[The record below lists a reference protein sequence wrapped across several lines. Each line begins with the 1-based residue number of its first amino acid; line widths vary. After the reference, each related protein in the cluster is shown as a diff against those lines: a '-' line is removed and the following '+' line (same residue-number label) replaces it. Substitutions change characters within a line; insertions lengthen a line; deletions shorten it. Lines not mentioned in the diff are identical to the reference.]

1 MIAALSK
8 KLNAPLGAIEVEAKA
23 FGVCFQFA
31 KDMGIQEIFVME
43 GDSLTMIHVLNEQSP
58 PSLSVTSVVYG
69 ILSFLLD
76 FCRVAFSHDRMQD
89 NKSAHLLT
97 KNVLEIDNFFV
108 WIEENSYFL
117 EYIFFYDIISFN
129 RFFIVE

>member
-8 KLNAPLGAIEVEAKA
+8 KLNAPLGAIKVEAKA
-23 FGVCFQFA
+23 FGVGFQFA
-31 KDMGIQEIFVME
+31 KDMSIREIFVME
-43 GDSLTMIHVLNEQSP
+43 SDSLTIIQVLNEQSP

-129 RFFIVE
+129 

>member
-1 MIAALSK
+1 M
-8 KLNAPLGAIEVEAKA
+8 EAKA
-23 FGVCFQFA
+23 FGVGFQFA
-31 KDMGIQEIFVME
+31 KDMSIREIFVME
-43 GDSLTMIHVLNEQSP
+43 SDSLTIIQVLNEQSP

-129 RFFIVE
+129 